1 MATCRSC
8 GAAIWWATTEA
19 GKSIPIDPNPD
30 KENPE
35 GANVKFVAATTGD
48 PGIRRAVVL
57 GPDDAR
63 RFTGALYVSHFV
75 TCSQADEWRTR

>member
-19 GKSIPIDPNPD
+19 GKSIPIDPDPT
-30 KENPE
+30 E
-35 GANVKFVAATTGD
+35 GGNVKLVGGTTGD
-48 PGIRRAVVL
+48 PGIRQVVVL

-75 TCSQADEWRTR
+75 TCSQADDWRTR